1 MDLSAILAPHAVA
14 VMILSAMALIL
25 FSRDEIPLE
34 TSSLLILAALVIG
47 FYLYPFERAGH
58 TINPTSF
65 LKGFG
70 HPALITIV
78 CLMIIGQALVRTG
91 ALEPI
96 GRILAKVWR
105 RFPRLAP
112 LLGLLVAA
120 ILSAFVNNTP
130 IVILILPILINVSL
144 RTKVSM
150 SGVLLPI
157 GLVTI
162 IGGMATTIGTSTNL
176 LVVGMAQDLG
186 MPTMGMFEFAFPVL
200 IAAAIAMLY
209 LWLLAPFFL
218 RDRQPPL
225 VDITPR
231 VFSAQL
237 RIKNGSPIAG
247 KPLARAIEL
256 VEGAMK
262 VRRILRGKVTLSTLP
277 DVIIEEGDQLL
288 VVDTPAHLREFATV
302 LVADLYDHGH
312 ILKEG
317 EELEGDDQHLAE
329 VVVTAGSTLDGRRL
343 AEVNLFDRYRLR
355 LLAFHRGN
363 EKVDSEKLRLDMR
376 VLRAGDILLVQASE
390 VDILRARRG
399 RELLVL
405 DGGELIPK
413 IKRAKTSLTIM
424 TSVVAVA
431 AFGWLPI
438 MMSALMGV
446 IAILLS
452 GCLNWRDVGKA
463 MNAQVILVIVASLAL
478 GQAMMETGAA
488 EFIAQLYVA
497 ATWGLAPIVILG
509 GLMLMMAILTNLVSN
524 TAAALV
530 GTPIGISIAQQLGL
544 PIEAFVLAVLFGANM
559 SFATPMAYQ
568 TNLLVM
574 NAGGYKFNDFIKV
587 GIPLVILMWI
597 SLTYLLNVMYLT
609 T

>member
-1 MDLSAILAPHAVA
+1 
-14 VMILSAMALIL
+14 
-25 FSRDEIPLE
+25 
-34 TSSLLILAALVIG
+34 
-47 FYLYPFERAGH
+47 
-58 TINPTSF
+58 
-65 LKGFG
+65 
-70 HPALITIV
+70 
-78 CLMIIGQALVRTG
+78 
-91 ALEPI
+91 
-96 GRILAKVWR
+96 
-105 RFPRLAP
+105 
-112 LLGLLVAA
+112 
-120 ILSAFVNNTP
+120 
-130 IVILILPILINVSL
+130 
-144 RTKVSM
+144 
-150 SGVLLPI
+150 
-157 GLVTI
+157 
-162 IGGMATTIGTSTNL
+162 
-176 LVVGMAQDLG
+176 
-186 MPTMGMFEFAFPVL
+186 
-200 IAAAIAMLY
+200 MLY